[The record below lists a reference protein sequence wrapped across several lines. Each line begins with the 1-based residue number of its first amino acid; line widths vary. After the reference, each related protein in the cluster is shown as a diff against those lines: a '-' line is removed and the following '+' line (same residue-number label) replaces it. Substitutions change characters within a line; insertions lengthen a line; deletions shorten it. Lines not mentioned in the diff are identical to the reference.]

1 MNRLALEIAD
11 LSSLNPLVTLLIGAL
26 GLLLIEA
33 FSEKLSRKYSFYFTI
48 TTLVFAFFDTYQ
60 TRISTNELI
69 THWIVVDNISQTF
82 TYFFLAI
89 GLGTVLLTRSFFNSL
104 LISCGEFYF
113 LVLASLFGLILIAS
127 SADFLTLFLG
137 LETLSLSLYVLCTYV
152 KKWKIS
158 HEAAIKYFLI
168 GSIGAAFLLYGIAL
182 TYGAIGDTRFSLLLT
197 NYHLID
203 NSPDKFLFN
212 AGIAFVTVGFLFK
225 AAAVPFHIWAP
236 DVYAG
241 SPTPVTAFMSVATK
255 VGAFAAFTRVFLVD
269 LSNWNP
275 LWNEGI
281 AIVSVITL
289 LFANYVAIQQ
299 KELRRFFAYS
309 GISHSGFAL
318 IPIAAGGEEGAIY
331 ALCFYLAVY
340 SFATL
345 GCFSV
350 LCSLDVLKNLENN
363 NGIALNDLKGL
374 FYRSPFLAVIFSIF
388 LMTLGGIPPTVGF
401 LSKFYLFKIAWSAEF
416 YTLTVVA
423 LLTTILSAFFYLR
436 FIAIMLRDQ
445 NEEKNI
451 KLSPAIIV
459 LGSFCVLG
467 IIWFSVNPQSLLYL
481 IELQ

>member
-11 LSSLNPLVTLLIGAL
+11 LSSLSPLVTLLMGAL

-33 FSEKLSRKYSFYFTI
+33 FSEKLSKKYSFYFTMI
-48 TTLVFAFFDTYQ
+48 TLVFAFFDTYQ
-60 TRISTNELI
+60 TKISTNELI
-69 THWIVVDNISQTF
+69 TRWVVVDNISQTF

-89 GLGTVLLTRSFFNSL
+89 GLGTVLLTKSFFSS
-104 LISCGEFYF
+104 IVVTCGEFYF

-127 SADFLTLFLG
+127 SADFLPLFLG
-137 LETLSLSLYVLCTYV
+137 LETLSLSLYILCTYV

-158 HEAAIKYFLI
+158 HEAAIKYFLL

-182 TYGAIGDTRFSLLLT
+182 TYGAIGDTRFDLLLT

-203 NSPDKFLFN
+203 NTADKFLFN
-212 AGIAFVTVGFLFK
+212 AGMAFVTVGFLFK

-255 VGAFAAFTRVFLVD
+255 VGAFAAFTRVFLVE
-269 LSNWNP
+269 LPNWNSI
-275 LWNEGI
+275 WNEGI
-281 AIVSVITL
+281 AIISIITIL
-289 LFANYVAIQQ
+289 YANYVAIQQ
-299 KELRRFFAYS
+299 KQLRRFFAYS

-318 IPIAAGGEEGAIY
+318 IPIAAGGEGAIY
-331 ALCFYLAVY
+331 ALLFYLAVY

-363 NGIALNDLKGL
+363 DGIVLDDLKGL
-374 FYRSPFLAVIFSIF
+374 FYRSPFLAIIFSIF

-401 LSKFYLFKIAWSAEF
+401 LSKFFLFKIALDSGF
-416 YTLTVVA
+416 YTLTIIA
-423 LLTTILSAFFYLR
+423 LFTTILSAFFYLR

-445 NEEKNI
+445 NEEKET
-451 KLSPAIIV
+451 KLSPAIVV
-459 LGSFCVLG
+459 LGSVCVLG
-467 IIWFSVNPQSLLYL
+467 IVWFSINPQLLLYL
-481 IELQ
+481 IEL